1 MDPLTDP
8 EAIKAAYDAL
18 SDDVKQG
25 LDWKLVKQNKSWAVE
40 RAAIKAHLNSHGSLS
55 LKDARDLQLVPN
67 NTPSRVFVGCIIN
80 PLNKE
85 GYTIKEQLGALP
97 RKAILYHTP
106 GNAVTVTTSVFDE
119 PCNEAAILVVTKYI
133 NGFTGSIKVLKDIEA
148 SKQFP
153 FMKVNTKR
161 KKFNK
166 LIINNLPR
174 GCDGTERPFVYYNE
188 VKR

>member
-1 MDPLTDP
+1 
-8 EAIKAAYDAL
+8 
-18 SDDVKQG
+18 
-25 LDWKLVKQNKSWAVE
+25 
-40 RAAIKAHLNSHGSLS
+40 
-55 LKDARDLQLVPN
+55 LVPN

-166 LIINNLPR
+166 FVAQFMRIWH
-174 GCDGTERPFVYYNE
+174 GTQEQFLETLYQPIMNAAPI
-188 VKR
+188 